1 MFIKLFAGGEIMTDS
16 NDINQVVQEILADMP
31 LKEKA
36 AIANLDEDKV
46 PYLQYAF
53 DVCVSDQLGK
63 DDEMS
68 KDVMHRIWEVLQ
80 ETHRVRCLTVAL
92 IFSFLLAISLEYP
105 ENVNSEIMCFSI
117 SSICWKRTTFR
128 PIFLITSFLAFF
140 SFNSDSIIPKFLN

>member
-1 MFIKLFAGGEIMTDS
+1 
-16 NDINQVVQEILADMP
+16 MP

-53 DVCVSDQLGK
+53 DVCVRSQLGK

-80 ETHRVRCLTVAL
+80 EKHRVGCV
-92 IFSFLLAISLEYP
+92 
-105 ENVNSEIMCFSI
+105 
-117 SSICWKRTTFR
+117 
-128 PIFLITSFLAFF
+128 
-140 SFNSDSIIPKFLN
+140 